1 MIKELGTA
9 LRVTVIS
16 VVIFGLIY
24 PLVMTL
30 FAQLLFPR
38 QANGSLVSVNGR
50 VVGSAIIGQLWTKP
64 QYFHGRPSAAGKG
77 YDPTST
83 GGTNLGP
90 TSKKLI
96 DATKATIGAL
106 EKENPDASGALPIDL
121 VTSSGSGIDP
131 DISPEAAYWEAPRVA
146 KARNLRLSSVNAI
159 VAQHVRGR
167 TFGFLGEPRVNVL
180 ELNLALDGTKP
191 D

>member
-50 VVGSAIIGQLWTKP
+50 VVGSAIIGQLWT
-64 QYFHGRPSAAGKG
+64 
-77 YDPTST
+77 
-83 GGTNLGP
+83 
-90 TSKKLI
+90 
-96 DATKATIGAL
+96 
-106 EKENPDASGALPIDL
+106 
-121 VTSSGSGIDP
+121 
-131 DISPEAAYWEAPRVA
+131 
-146 KARNLRLSSVNAI
+146 
-159 VAQHVRGR
+159 
-167 TFGFLGEPRVNVL
+167 
-180 ELNLALDGTKP
+180 
-191 D
+191 